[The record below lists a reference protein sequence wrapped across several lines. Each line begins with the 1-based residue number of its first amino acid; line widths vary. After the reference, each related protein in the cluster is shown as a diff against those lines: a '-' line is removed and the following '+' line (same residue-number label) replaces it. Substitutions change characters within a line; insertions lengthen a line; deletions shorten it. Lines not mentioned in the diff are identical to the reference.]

1 MPHQYKRLH
10 DICVEFVHETHLAVL
25 YFDGKTKFWVPK
37 SAMDPTDG
45 YIQVEDNEDGT
56 ITLTAPEYWLT
67 EKGLL

>member
-1 MPHQYKRLH
+1 MPHQSKRLF
-10 DICVEFVHETHLAVL
+10 DINVEFLHETQKACL

-37 SAMDPTDG
+37 SAMAEDG

-56 ITLTAPEYWLT
+56 ITLTAPESWLQ